1 MFGIKVVVFI
11 GDELLD
17 VIRRIAEEVVIVDL
31 DEVTGEIVVVSG
43 ERLHITLF
51 SQLHILSASSN
62 KRPSGHE

>member
-1 MFGIKVVVFI
+1 
-11 GDELLD
+11 
-17 VIRRIAEEVVIVDL
+17 VDL

-43 ERLHITLF
+43 EGLHITLF